1 MKTKIKSLILIGL
14 LLSISLL
21 ACEPLGVPPDWVELG
36 ITNTQFDSTPPP
48 FEVTPSPSQS
58 SSVGTQTAT
67 LPNVQP
73 EPEERMA
80 SLWVD
85 PDLPVEISDKLQIPD
100 SFVLEKDPAKADF
113 LLGFD
118 LEIELSHWF
127 YALVA
132 PFMTL
137 DDSLYLADFKSFWA
151 GSLDFPVHSLAMDVK
166 TLSAMKH
173 LFGEPKASI
182 SVIKTDEISEVF
194 KESERVWAVVPF
206 HLLEPVWKVIEMD
219 GQSPIR
225 KDFVPEAY
233 ALKSTIGLRRAFES
247 GTDSPYLVSALE
259 EMEQNLSAVLPKS
272 NRDETKLAT
281 VVMTGVTALV
291 RATASEMEVKGILFP
306 AEDVGPLMREADIT
320 HVSNEVPF
328 YDQCPFPTWVQA
340 GVKFCSSP
348 RYLDL
353 LLEIGTDVID
363 LTGDHFNDYGQEA
376 MLQTLDLYNKNDL
389 PYFGGGRDI
398 EDAITPLKLEVNG
411 NKIAFLGC
419 NAKGPGFATAS
430 ATYPGAYY
438 CNMNDMVERVEKLVQ
453 EGYMPIVTFQHYEYY
468 HWGIAPELAR
478 DFRAVAEAGAVIVSG
493 SQAHQPHAFEFYEGQ
508 FLHYGLGNLF
518 FDQLQL
524 TEDTTKAFIDRYV
537 FYDGKLMSIEL
548 FTLRFFD
555 WSKPSL
561 VEGEMREEMLRRLF
575 EFSLWE

>member
-1 MKTKIKSLILIGL
+1 MKTKLKNIILIGL
-14 LLSISLL
+14 LFSISLL

-36 ITNTQFDSTPPP
+36 ITNTQFDTTPPP

-58 SSVGTQTAT
+58 ASVATQTAT
-67 LPNVQP
+67 LPNIQP

-80 SLWVD
+80 SLWID
-85 PDLPVEISDKLQIPD
+85 PDLPVEISDNLQILD
-100 SFVLEKDPAKADF
+100 TFVLEADQAKADF
-113 LLGFD
+113 LLGYD
-118 LEIELSHWF
+118 AETELSYWF

-137 DDSLYLADFKSFWA
+137 DDSFSLADFKSFWA
-151 GSLDFPVHSLAMDVK
+151 GSLEFPFQSLVMDAK
-166 TLSAMKH
+166 TLTAMKQ

-182 SVIKTDEISEVF
+182 SVINTDEISEVF
-194 KESERVWAVVPF
+194 KESEHVWAVVPF
-206 HLLEPVWKVIEMD
+206 HLLEPVWKVIEID

-225 KDFVPEAY
+225 KDFVAEEY
-233 ALKSTIGLRRAFES
+233 ALQSRIGLKSTFDN
-247 GTDSPYLVSALE
+247 GTNNPHFVSALE
-259 EMEQNLSAVLPKS
+259 EIEQSLSAVLPKS
-272 NRDETKLAT
+272 NRDEAKLAT

-340 GVKFCSSP
+340 GVKFCSNPS
-348 RYLDL
+348 YLDL

-376 MLQTLDLYNKNDL
+376 MLQTLNLYDKNDL

-398 EDAITPLKLEVNG
+398 EDAITPLKMEVNG

-430 ATYPGAYY
+430 PTYPGAYY
-438 CNMNDMVERVEKLVQ
+438 CNMNDMVERVESLVQ
-453 EGYMPIVTFQHYEYY
+453 EGYLPIVTFQHYEYY

-493 SQAHQPHAFEFYEGQ
+493 SQAHQPHAFEFYEGH

-555 WSKPSL
+555 WSKPTL
-561 VEGEMREEMLRRLF
+561 VEGGMREEMLRRLF